1 MEKEQ
6 FIQTYIDLETKTFV
20 RKEKSKKMNELFE
33 LMKEQGKVFTLD
45 ELLYI
50 LNYLRPRN
58 IIIRQPF
65 FMNIVY
71 PILSENIEKNNVDA
85 IKAMIKLGDP
95 LLNYRNITGDY
106 HYYLRGL
113 IDKGL
118 SISPDDAQLL
128 SCFLGETGR
137 VMDRSLREIPIGVL
151 YDGVD
156 GASIEECDEL
166 LELLDRYEAV
176 CRKLN
181 VKEEKWVSIC
191 RYYYTTYKEYLG
203 TDEDYDGYEDFLI
216 KNYDGVID
224 RRPW

>member
-1 MEKEQ
+1 MKKEQ
-6 FIQTYIDLETKTFV
+6 FIQTYIDLETKIFV
-20 RKEKSKKMNELFE
+20 RKEKHKKMNELFE

-58 IIIRQPF
+58 IAIRQPF
-65 FMNIVY
+65 FYHIIY

-85 IKAMIKLGDP
+85 IKAMIKLEDP
-95 LLNYRNITGDY
+95 LRNYK
-106 HYYLRGL
+106 HYTENYTYSVRAL

-118 SISPDDAQLL
+118 SISPEDEQLL
-128 SCFLGETGR
+128 SCFLGKTGD

-166 LELLDRYEAV
+166 LELLDRYEVASK
-176 CRKLN
+176 KLN
-181 VKEEKWVSIC
+181 RIYGNRVSIC
-191 RYYYTTYKEYLG
+191 RYYYKTYKEYLG
-203 TDEDYDGYEDFLI
+203 TYEDYDGYEDFLV

-224 RRPW
+224 QHPW